1 MGKKKLNEDITVEI
15 GTEEEVFWTK
25 VLEDTKL
32 TVSEHEKTLKFLRAT
47 LEMAENK
54 LEQEKAK
61 S

>member
-1 MGKKKLNEDITVEI
+1 MGKKKLNEDMTVKI